1 MSTSYVGQLLV
12 ASPSMVDPLFG
23 RSVCLVVQHD
33 EDGAI
38 GVLLNRPLEVAGGNL
53 WQALG
58 GGEVSP
64 GSKGPGSV
72 DAGSVDAGSGYS
84 ASGYSASGQ
93 QLSGQGQNRLSGH
106 MDAAKANTGGETTS
120 DLSSGKPGRCVHF
133 GGPLSGPVLALHGVK
148 TLAEAETASG
158 IYLAAEKT
166 LLQQLVNSETQLPV
180 RLIVGHA
187 AWQSGQ
193 LEAEVAAGF
202 WYVLPATADR
212 VFTAD
217 DAMWPELVRTG
228 VGHALARWVGIDDT
242 QVDPQLN

>member
-1 MSTSYVGQLLV
+1 
-12 ASPSMVDPLFG
+12 MVDPLFG

-58 GGEVSP
+58 GGDGSP
-64 GSKGPGSV
+64 
-72 DAGSVDAGSGYS
+72 AS
-84 ASGYSASGQ
+84 ADD
-93 QLSGQGQNRLSGH
+93 LQGQNQNRLAGHLGVAKPSSGEGS
-106 MDAAKANTGGETTS
+106 AGA
-120 DLSSGKPGRCVHF
+120 LSSGTPGRCVHF

-166 LLQQLVNSETQLPV
+166 LLQQLVNCETQLPL

-187 AWQSGQ
+187 AWQCGQ
-193 LEAEVAAGF
+193 LEAEIEAGF

-212 VFTAD
+212 VFAAD

>member
-64 GSKGPGSV
+64 GSKGSASV
-72 DAGSVDAGSGYS
+72 DAET
-84 ASGYSASGQ
+84 GYSASGQ
-93 QLSGQGQNRLSGH
+93 QFTGQDQNRLAGH
-106 MDAAKANTGGETTS
+106 MGAAKSNSGGESTS

-193 LEAEVAAGF
+193 LEAEIAAGF